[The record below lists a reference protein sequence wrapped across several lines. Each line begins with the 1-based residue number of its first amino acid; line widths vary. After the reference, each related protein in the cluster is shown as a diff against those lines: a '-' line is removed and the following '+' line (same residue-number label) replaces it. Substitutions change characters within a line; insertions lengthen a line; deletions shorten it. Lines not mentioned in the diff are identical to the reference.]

1 VTGWSDGVRLGA
13 AYYNEYLPD
22 PSRLETDLLLMRDAG
37 IRTIRVGES
46 VWSTWE
52 PEDGRFELD
61 WLTRVLD
68 GAAAHGIEVIL
79 GTPTY
84 AIPPWLARKHPDL
97 AVQRADGSR
106 VPWGGRQEVDYTSEV
121 FRFHAERVIRA
132 VVGAHG
138 RHPAVVAVQLDN
150 EAGLHL
156 IHNEPVVA
164 RFREWLAA
172 RYGTPQA
179 LNEAWG
185 LTYWSHRI
193 AAWDE
198 LWAPAGNTTPAYAL
212 AWRRF
217 QAEQTTRFLAWQ
229 AEIVRPLVAE
239 TTDLTTCIAYGR
251 PAMDDVA
258 VGEALDIASGNAYY
272 LAQDSLELRH
282 EAAADAWY
290 ADDVAQFVLLADRM
304 RATRQAPFLVT
315 ETGAGSIGA
324 AHQTRPPYDGQLVQ
338 AGWLLAARGAR
349 LVSYWHWHSLH
360 SGAEVHWGGIL
371 GHDLQPGRVYR
382 EIARLGSQLDL
393 AAPWLADAEAD
404 SDIALLIA
412 HDSEWVM
419 AAEPP
424 LSDHGGGADPRSY
437 WRIVQAFAR
446 GAVDAGRQ
454 LAVVNER
461 QLTTAADLLRRHRVV
476 VAAGLIAASDDT
488 LALLA
493 DYVRAGG
500 TLVVGPRTG
509 FGDHEARMRAS
520 TAPGALRE
528 VLGLRY
534 AEFASLA
541 GPVAVVDGSSGVDG
555 SSVVDELS
563 GVATGWVDG
572 YEAESADVLA
582 RYDHPYFGR
591 FAAVT
596 RHAVADGVAYAV
608 GTVPDRALAAAVI
621 AAACPEP
628 VVPSP
633 LAERPAPVTVHSLS
647 GPRGRLWVL
656 HNWSPQ
662 PCTLR
667 PARAVID
674 VLGAG
679 TPLLGSRVEV
689 PAWGVALWG
698 EPQD

>member
-1 VTGWSDGVRLGA
+1 MTGWSDGVRLGA

-229 AEIVRPLVAE
+229 GEIVRPLVAE

-258 VGEALDIASGNAYY
+258 VGEVLDIASGNAYY

-382 EIARLGSQLDL
+382 EIARLGSQFDL

-541 GPVAVVDGSSGVDG
+541 GPVAVVDGSS
-555 SSVVDELS
+555 VVDELS

-608 GTVPDRALAAAVI
+608 GTVPDRALAAAII